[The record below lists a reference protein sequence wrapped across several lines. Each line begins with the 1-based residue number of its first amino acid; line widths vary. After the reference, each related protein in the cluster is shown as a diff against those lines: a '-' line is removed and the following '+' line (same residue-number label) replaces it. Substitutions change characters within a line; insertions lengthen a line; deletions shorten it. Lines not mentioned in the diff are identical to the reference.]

1 MKTPKGTFPYAKAPK
16 PVSMLQSVLLIVCWL
31 NPDKHL
37 LKETFQESRDF
48 PTHTH
53 LSLLVPSIQF
63 LEFPLDLID

>member
-1 MKTPKGTFPYAKAPK
+1 
-16 PVSMLQSVLLIVCWL
+16 MLQSVLLIVCWL